1 MKSFKKLSNL
11 IAILATTL
19 FLFPKEAFAVC
30 PVCTITVTAGVGL
43 CRWLGV
49 DDTISG
55 VWIGGLLVST
65 IIWTINWLNQK
76 QIKFK
81 FRKILVILSYY
92 AMVILPLYF
101 ADIIGHPQNKLW
113 GQDKLMVGIIAGTI
127 AFLLGVYLN
136 DYLKR
141 RNNGKVH
148 LAFQKVLIPL
158 SLLTVAS
165 VIFYFITK
173 CQT

>member
-1 MKSFKKLSNL
+1 MNFPKKILNL
-11 IAILATTL
+11 IAVIGLTL
-19 FLFPKEAFAVC
+19 FLFPQKTLAVC

-65 IIWTINWLNQK
+65 IIWTINWLDQK
-76 QIKFK
+76 QIKFR
-81 FRKILVILSYY
+81 FRKILVTLGYY

-141 RNNGKVH
+141 RNNGKAYF
-148 LAFQKVLIPL
+148 AFQKVLIPL
-158 SLLTVAS
+158 SALTVAS
-165 VIFYFITK
+165 VIFYFINK
-173 CQT
+173 CQ